1 VLQVAAPAGRGR
13 APRSSAAVLAGGF
26 AVLILVGTGLLALPV
41 ASASRQWT
49 PLGDAL
55 FTATSAVCVT
65 GLVVL
70 DTGTSWSAFGQ
81 AVLLLLVQIGGLG
94 FMAGSTVVLLLVHR
108 EVTLRDRLV
117 LQTELGASPG
127 SAVRLARRVVAFTLV
142 AEGAGAVLLAGRFLR
157 ERPLPEALW
166 WGLFH
171 AVAAFN
177 NAGFDLVGGF
187 RSLTPYAGDPT
198 VLVPISLLV
207 ILGGISYTV
216 VEDVVGTARATWA
229 ARSGWR
235 SGVARLA
242 LDTKLVLAV
251 SAGLLVAGTL
261 AVLFTERANEATLGG
276 LAPGPRLLNAYFLS
290 VNARSAGFN
299 AVPLDRLTEAG
310 MLAVMGLMF
319 VGGAAG
325 STAGGIKVQTLAL
338 LLVTV
343 RAAMAGTPDVQ
354 VFRRRLPPDYAA
366 RAQALAFAALALVWG
381 VSFGL
386 TVTERAPYLDVLF
399 ETFSAFGTVGMSTGI
414 TPGVSPPGRLVLVAT
429 MLAGRLGPLT
439 LALAFAARARPA
451 AFRWAA
457 EGVRLG

>member
-1 VLQVAAPAGRGR
+1 MLRVAAPADGRR
-13 APRSSAAVLAGGF
+13 PPRNAAAVLAGGF
-26 AVLILVGTGLLALPV
+26 AVLILAGTALLALPV
-41 ASASRQWT
+41 ASVEGRWT

-55 FTATSAVCVT
+55 FTATSAACVT

-70 DTGTSWSAFGQ
+70 DTGTYWSTFGQ
-81 AVLLLLVQIGGLG
+81 AVLLLLMQLGGLG
-94 FMAGSTVVLLLVHR
+94 FMTGSTFVLLLIHR

-117 LQTELGASPG
+117 LQTELGASLG
-127 SAVRLARRVVAFTLV
+127 SGLRLARRIVAFTLI
-142 AEGAGAVLLAGRFLR
+142 AEAAGAALLTVRFLQ
-157 ERPLPEALW
+157 EWPFPTALW

-187 RSLTPYAGDPT
+187 RSLTPYAGDAT
-198 VLVPISLLV
+198 VLVPLSLL
-207 ILGGISYTV
+207 ILLGGISYTA
-216 VEDVVGTARATWA
+216 VEDVTRAVRATWA
-229 ARSGWR
+229 TNAPARSGF
-235 SGVARLA
+235 ARLS

-251 SAGLLVAGTL
+251 SGALLVAGAL
-261 AVLFTERANEATLGG
+261 AVLFTERANPATLGG
-276 LAPGPRLLNAYFLS
+276 MALGPRLLNAYFLS

-310 MLAVMGLMF
+310 MLALMGLMF

-343 RAAMAGTPDVQ
+343 RAAVAGTPDVQ
-354 VFRRRLPPDYAA
+354 VFRRRVPPAYVA
-366 RAQALAFAALALVWG
+366 RAQALTVVALAVAWV
-381 VSFGL
+381 VSFAL
-386 TVTERAPYLDVLF
+386 TVTEPARYLDVLF
-399 ETFSAFGTVGMSTGI
+399 ESVSALGTVGLSTGS
-414 TPGVSPPGRLVLVAT
+414 TPGLSPPGRLVLVAT

-457 EGVRLG
+457 EGVKLG